1 MQLLDNIQLTASGP
15 GGVAGGSAQ
24 VFGKQGIRS
33 YYFWVVAHF
42 PIGISISGPF
52 YVRNAPQRLT
62 ADDYVL
68 VVWEAAPG
76 AIDYDVLR
84 TETNQFPDRPGLY
97 ALRLRL
103 RETFLEDRGGP
114 LEFYDARGLPWGAP
128 VSRNINL
135 NNRDYQQPTIEFD
148 APAKVPQIQFPDG
161 SVQDTAPEF
170 TTDAPADGV
179 LYGRQDNQWVPAVRL
194 AGDTMTGPLE
204 LPGDPT
210 LPLQAVPKQYVDG
223 KLAVDEAPFDD
234 NAYGRFHYGWIPT
247 VKLLGDRMTGP
258 LELYGNPVRS
268 LEAATKQYVDQGA
281 IAPNMISNLIL
292 WLAAIDRSN
301 AQIQLADTTEGGV
314 AGLPVLFD
322 AAPMPDRTGNSSQ
335 NATGIGTIV
344 PAWGGAA
351 ASTYLPGVSTTYRYF
366 ISTIGANRF
375 NNAFTLLML
384 WSPYLQP
391 LNPNG
396 VAGQMTYRPSV
407 VSAGSGPAIILYN
420 PGGSI
425 NATGFAGFAYDGIG
439 QTTPIFEIAD
449 WNSWY
454 MVGTDGASNSS
465 MKCRVNGVNSV
476 PIALGQINSLDS
488 VAMGW
493 GNPGLGLMLEAVVY
507 DRRLFD
513 SEYLAIENYW
523 KRKYGNILLGR
534 AIPRGLESA
543 GQVSVPL
550 PPFTAP
556 APVQRKRAAKLKRRV
571 KRFVSLS
578 LEWARNTIALLW

>member
-15 GGVAGGSAQ
+15 AGVSGGAAQ

-52 YVRNAPQRLT
+52 YVRNAPQRLS
-62 ADDYVL
+62 DEDYVL
-68 VVWEAAPG
+68 VVWEPAPG

-128 VSRNINL
+128 VSRNIYL

-148 APAKVPQIQFPDG
+148 AIAKLPAIQFPDG
-161 SVQDTAPEF
+161 SLQDTAASI
-170 TTDAPADGV
+170 TDDAPADGV
-179 LYGRQDNQWVPAVRL
+179 CYGREDEQWTPAVRL
-194 AGDTMTGPLE
+194 SGDTMTGPLA
-204 LPGDPT
+204 LAGDPVQ
-210 LPLQAVPKQYVDG
+210 PLEAVPKQYVDG
-223 KLAVDEAPFDD
+223 KLAVDEAPFTDD
-234 NAYGRFHYGWIPT
+234 AYGRFHFGWIPT
-247 VKLLGDRMTGP
+247 VKLLGDTMTGP
-258 LELYGNPVRS
+258 LILSGDPT
-268 LEAATKQYVDQGA
+268 LQLQAATKRYVDQGG
-281 IAPNMISNLIL
+281 IAPNQISNLVL
-292 WLAAIDRSN
+292 WLAAVDRSN
-301 AQIQLADTTEGGV
+301 AQIQLVDTAEGAL
-314 AGLPVLFD
+314 AGWPVLFN
-322 AAPMPDRTGNSSQ
+322 AVPIPDRTGNSGQ
-335 NATGIGTIV
+335 NATGIATIV

-351 ASTYLPGVSTTYRYF
+351 AATYLPGAPTAYRYF

-375 NNAFTLLML
+375 NTAFTLLML
-384 WSPYLQP
+384 WSPFIQP
-391 LNPNG
+391 LNPFG
-396 VAGQMTYRPSV
+396 LALQMGYRLNAST
-407 VSAGSGPAIILYN
+407 SGGGPAIVLYN

-439 QTTPIFEIAD
+439 QTTPIFEVAD

-523 KRKYGNILLGR
+523 KRKYGNVLLGR

-578 LEWARNTIALLW
+578 LEWAKSALSL